1 MGMLDG
7 KVALITGSGRG
18 VGREEALVMAKEG
31 CNLVINDIGGGA
43 SHVERDIKIAD
54 SVVEECKALGVKA
67 IANYD
72 SVVDYNKAK
81 GMIDQA
87 IAEFG
92 KLDIVVNNAGVLRD
106 RMIFNMTEE
115 EFDLVIA
122 VHLKGT
128 FNLTRHSASYFRER
142 GKSDESLGNFGRIIN
157 TASDSGL
164 YGNVGQSN
172 YGAAKSGIASFTTII
187 ARELAKYA
195 TVNCVVPSAR
205 TRMTTDLTPRMGD
218 YMKAK
223 TAEGFDIFH
232 PSHFAPLVGYL
243 ASDEAKGIN
252 GEVFRCIADKVWVYR
267 GWRAV
272 KKISNNWQPFTPQIL
287 AERFPELMKDLP
299 SKREG
304 AVSQEELNTP

>member
-7 KVALITGSGRG
+7 KVAIITGAGRG
-18 VGREEALVMAKEG
+18 VGREEALLMAKEG

-43 SHVERDIKIAD
+43 SHLDKDAKIAD
-54 SVVEECKALGVKA
+54 TVVEEVKALGVKA

-72 SVVDYNKAK
+72 SVVDFNKTKA
-81 GMIDQA
+81 MIDQA
-87 IAEFG
+87 VSEFG
-92 KLDIVVNNAGVLRD
+92 KLDIIVNNAGILRD
-106 RMIFNMTEE
+106 RMIFNMAEE

-122 VHLKGT
+122 VHMKGT
-128 FNLTRHSASYFRER
+128 FNLTRHGAAYFREK
-142 GKSDESLGNFGRIIN
+142 GKADESLGNFGRIIN

-172 YGAAKSGIASFTTII
+172 YGAAKSGIATFSVIVS
-187 ARELAKYA
+187 RELAKYA

-223 TAEGFDIFH
+223 TADGFDIFH
-232 PSHFAPLVGYL
+232 PSHFAPIVAYL
-243 ASDEAKGIN
+243 ATDAAKGVT

-272 KKISNNWQPFTPQIL
+272 KKISNNWQPFTPQQL
-287 AERFPELMKDLP
+287 SERFPELMSDLP

-304 AVSQEELNTP
+304 AVSQDELNNP

>member
-7 KVALITGSGRG
+7 KVALITGAGRG

-43 SHVERDIKIAD
+43 THLDKDAKIAD
-54 SVVEECKALGVKA
+54 GVVEECKKLGVKA

-72 SVVDYNKAK
+72 SVVDFNKTK

-87 IAEFG
+87 ISEFG
-92 KLDIVVNNAGVLRD
+92 KIDIVVNNAGILRD
-106 RMIFNMTEE
+106 RMIFNMSEE

-122 VHLKGT
+122 VHMKGT
-128 FNLTRHSASYFRER
+128 FNLTRHAAAYFREK
-142 GKSDESLGNFGRIIN
+142 GKADESLGNFGRIIN

-172 YGAAKSGIASFTTII
+172 YGAAKSGIATFTVII
-187 ARELAKYA
+187 SREVAKYA

-223 TAEGFDIFH
+223 TPDGFDIFH
-232 PSHFAPLVGYL
+232 PSHFAPLVAYL
-243 ASDEAKGIN
+243 ATDEAKGIN
-252 GEVFRCIADKVWVYR
+252 GEVFRAIADKVWVYR

-272 KKISNNWQPFTPQIL
+272 KKISNDWQPFTPQKL

-304 AVSQEELNTP
+304 AVSQDELMK

>member
-7 KVALITGSGRG
+7 KVALITGAGRG
-18 VGREEALVMAKEG
+18 VGREEALIMAKEG

-43 SHVERDIKIAD
+43 THLDKDAKIAD
-54 SVVEECKALGVKA
+54 SVVEECKKLGVKA

-72 SVVDYNKAK
+72 SVVDFNKTK

-87 IAEFG
+87 ISEFG
-92 KLDIVVNNAGVLRD
+92 KIDIVVNNAGILRD
-106 RMIFNMTEE
+106 RMIFNMSEE

-122 VHLKGT
+122 VHMKGT
-128 FNLTRHSASYFRER
+128 FNLTRHAAAYFREK
-142 GKSDESLGNFGRIIN
+142 GKADESLGNFGRIIN

-172 YGAAKSGIASFTTII
+172 YGAAKSGIATFTVII
-187 ARELAKYA
+187 SREVAKYA

-223 TAEGFDIFH
+223 TPDGFDIFH
-232 PSHFAPLVGYL
+232 PSHFAPLVAYL
-243 ASDEAKGIN
+243 ATDEAKGIN
-252 GEVFRCIADKVWVYR
+252 GEVFRAIADKVWVYR

-272 KKISNNWQPFTPQIL
+272 KKISNDWKPFTPQQL

-299 SKREG
+299 SKGEG
-304 AVSQEELNTP
+304 AVSQDELMKP

>member
-7 KVALITGSGRG
+7 KVALITGAGRG
-18 VGREEALVMAKEG
+18 VGREEALIMAKEG

-43 SHVERDIKIAD
+43 THLDKDAKIAD
-54 SVVEECKALGVKA
+54 GVVEECKKLGVKA

-72 SVVDYNKAK
+72 SVVDFNKTK

-87 IAEFG
+87 ISEFG
-92 KLDIVVNNAGVLRD
+92 KIDIVVNNAGILRD
-106 RMIFNMTEE
+106 RMIFNMSEE

-122 VHLKGT
+122 VHMKGT
-128 FNLTRHSASYFRER
+128 FNLTRHAAAYFREK
-142 GKSDESLGNFGRIIN
+142 GKADESLGNFGRIIN

-172 YGAAKSGIASFTTII
+172 YGAAKSGIATFTVII
-187 ARELAKYA
+187 SRELAKYA

-223 TAEGFDIFH
+223 TPDGFDIFH
-232 PSHFAPLVGYL
+232 PSHFAPLVAYL
-243 ASDEAKGIN
+243 ATDEAKGIN
-252 GEVFRCIADKVWVYR
+252 GEVFRAIADKVWVYR

-272 KKISNNWQPFTPQIL
+272 KKISNDWQPFTPQKL

-304 AVSQEELNTP
+304 AVSQDELMK

>member
-7 KVALITGSGRG
+7 KVALITGAGRG

-43 SHVERDIKIAD
+43 SHLDEDTKIAD
-54 SVVEECKALGVKA
+54 TVVEEVKKLGVKA

-72 SVVDYNKAK
+72 SVVDYNKTK

-92 KLDIVVNNAGVLRD
+92 KIDIIVNNAGILRD
-106 RMIFNMTEE
+106 RMIFNMTEQ

-128 FNLTRHSASYFRER
+128 FNLTRHGAAYFRER
-142 GKSDESLGNFGRIIN
+142 GKADESLGNFGRIIN

-172 YGAAKSGIASFTTII
+172 YGAAKSGIASFTLII
-187 ARELAKYA
+187 ARELTKYA

-223 TAEGFDIFH
+223 TPDGFDIFD
-232 PSHFAPLVGYL
+232 PSHFAPLVAYL
-243 ASDEAKGIN
+243 ASDAAKGIT
-252 GEVFRCIADKVWVYR
+252 GEVFRAIADKVWVYR
-267 GWRAV
+267 SWRAV
-272 KKISNNWQPFTPQIL
+272 KKISNNWQPFTPSLL

-299 SKREG
+299 SKSEG
-304 AVSQEELNTP
+304 AAGGDELMKS

>member
-7 KVALITGSGRG
+7 KVALITGAGRG
-18 VGREEALVMAKEG
+18 VGREEALIMAKEG

-43 SHVERDIKIAD
+43 SHLETDSKIAD
-54 SVVEECKALGVKA
+54 SVVDECKALGVKA
-67 IANYD
+67 IGNYD
-72 SVVDYNKAK
+72 SVVDFNKTK

-87 IAEFG
+87 ISEFG
-92 KLDIVVNNAGVLRD
+92 KIDIVVNNAGILRD
-106 RMIFNMTEE
+106 RMIFNMAEE

-122 VHLKGT
+122 VHMKGT
-128 FNLTRHSASYFRER
+128 FNLTRHASAYFREK

-172 YGAAKSGIASFTTII
+172 YGAAKSGIATFTLIL
-187 ARELAKYA
+187 AQELAKYA

-223 TAEGFDIFH
+223 TADGFDIFN
-232 PSHFAPLVGYL
+232 PSHFAPLVAYL
-243 ASDEAKGIN
+243 ATDAAKGIN
-252 GEVFRCIADKVWVYR
+252 GEVFRAIADKVWVYR

-272 KKISNNWQPFTPQIL
+272 KKISNNWQPFTPSQL
-287 AERFPELMKDLP
+287 VERFPELMKDLP